1 MRRETER
8 FHHPTL
14 TGSAGLMI
22 CLYSFWNSKIWT
34 SAWGKTKMR
43 TIKEGVISFDS
54 RWQRNNSLP
63 LKEVIRKMIVS
74 PKWTKVLKIDPK
86 QVASLSDIALKNGD
100 LFRESDTNFLF
111 STDYVTKPLTIVL
124 SNLLGRLYWVFNL
137 ISVSTNYML
146 EFTVLRVLV
155 KSC

>member
-1 MRRETER
+1 
-8 FHHPTL
+8 
-14 TGSAGLMI
+14 
-22 CLYSFWNSKIWT
+22 
-34 SAWGKTKMR
+34 
-43 TIKEGVISFDS
+43 
-54 RWQRNNSLP
+54 
-63 LKEVIRKMIVS
+63 MIVS